1 MSKRLAI
8 LISGRGSNMESI
20 LAAAKSESWDAEF
33 CLVLSN
39 KPDAAGLKTAAAAGI
54 PTRVLDHREYR
65 GRRPDYDT
73 DLATILQAER
83 VDLVVLAGFMRIL
96 GVNFTTPFA
105 QRALNIHPSLLPLY
119 PGLNTHQRALDA
131 GDSKAGCTIHFIDE
145 TLDGGEIVAQAEVP
159 IFKDDDASTLAARV
173 LIEEHKLYPRVVRD
187 WLDGKL
193 NPTSN
198 PTTSARAQEARS

>member
-20 LAAAKSESWDAEF
+20 LAAAKSESWDAEV

-39 KPDAAGLKTAAAAGI
+39 KPDAAGLQTAAAAGI
-54 PTRVLDHREYR
+54 PTRILDHRKYR

-83 VDLVVLAGFMRIL
+83 VDLVILAGFMRIL

-105 QRALNIHPSLLPLY
+105 RRALNIHPSLLPLY

-131 GDSKAGCTIHFIDE
+131 GDSTAGCTIHFIDE

-159 IFKDDDASTLAARV
+159 IFEGDDASTLAARV

-187 WLDGKL
+187 WIDGKL

>member
-20 LAAAKSESWDAEF
+20 LAAAKRESWDAEF

-39 KPDAAGLKTAAAAGI
+39 KPDAAGLRTASAAGI

-65 GRRPDYDT
+65 GRRPEYDA
-73 DLATILQAER
+73 DLASILQAER
-83 VDLVVLAGFMRIL
+83 VDLVILAGFMRIL
-96 GVNFTTPFA
+96 GANFTTPFA
-105 QRALNIHPSLLPLY
+105 RRALNIHPSLLPLY

-131 GDSKAGCTIHFIDE
+131 GDSRAGCTIHFVDE

-159 IFKDDDASTLAARV
+159 ILAGDDASALAARV
-173 LIEEHKLYPRVVRD
+173 LVEEHKLYPRVVRD
-187 WLDGKL
+187 WILGKL
-193 NPTSN
+193 TPTSN
-198 PTTSARAQEARS
+198 LTASARAQEAQS